1 MMASARCRGLVLA
14 CLLLA
19 PFAAQAQQVKLR
31 LTSQLPGAHF
41 AGVKLTQFKDEV
53 ERRTD
58 KTLTIE
64 IFDDGRL
71 YKDDQVIGAVSSGA
85 IDMGFVISD
94 RFADKIAAVS
104 ILQQPFLFNFEALVR
119 TALSPDQETRRL
131 LDKAILEAIGSR
143 VLWWVPMGST
153 VIYSKGRS
161 AISPAEISKLKI
173 RVPGKATAAFVERC
187 GGIPVLSNAGDQL
200 SAMQEGRIDMT
211 MTAPISVRE
220 RQLWKGADTIT
231 RTDHAVI
238 EGTVIINE
246 AVWQR
251 LSESHK
257 AIITEAARKVEQK
270 LRDEIGRLEAD
281 AYRFAR
287 ENGMKVYDLA
297 PYQVAEWRACSAPVL
312 DAFMAESG
320 ESGLQLMRAYGKL
333 RTSPCCSA
341 GPPGASA
348 Q

>member
-1 MMASARCRGLVLA
+1 MGCIMASARCRGLVLA

-246 AVWQR
+246 AMWQPDGR
-251 LSESHK
+251 FAVSGGNDGAVFTRYGAVDIPLGRPLRYSHSPGEVIDTRDLDALSK
-257 AIITEAARKVEQK
+257 IITI
-270 LRDEIGRLEAD
+270 L
-281 AYRFAR
+281 AR
-287 ENGMKVYDLA
+287 E
-297 PYQVAEWRACSAPVL
+297 W
-312 DAFMAESG
+312 
-320 ESGLQLMRAYGKL
+320 
-333 RTSPCCSA
+333 
-341 GPPGASA
+341 
-348 Q
+348 